1 MGREGESQS
10 TERLSLPVG
19 RRRGPWVVGLRI
31 SLVVYSLLTV
41 LLTAA
46 VVHLPWLYTSRETVA
61 NLAGQINDEI
71 LKGLSSEVDDIF
83 RSAASAQQTLRDIL
97 QAGLVDIEDKESRE
111 KLFFAVMQANPQFS
125 WVSFGRPNGNLY
137 GIQRR
142 SDLTMRAEQSVYNP
156 ATKTATRSI
165 DCCGHCLT
173 RI

>member
-46 VVHLPWLYTSRETVA
+46 VVHLPWLYTSRENVA
-61 NLAGQINDEI
+61 NLADQINDEI

-83 RSAASAQQTLRDIL
+83 RSAA
-97 QAGLVDIEDKESRE
+97 
-111 KLFFAVMQANPQFS
+111 
-125 WVSFGRPNGNLY
+125 
-137 GIQRR
+137 
-142 SDLTMRAEQSVYNP
+142 
-156 ATKTATRSI
+156 
-165 DCCGHCLT
+165 
-173 RI
+173 